1 MTLVNND
8 NLQPRRQGRSDGRV
22 TNQIANSGHV
32 CGTSG
37 RDHTLRA
44 QRVTLARRI
53 IVHRQTRVALA
64 ARVVARLNVLA
75 HEGARHDIGERRL
88 TAPRLATEQQAMR
101 IVCAARRV
109 SGPGLR
115 NIRSH
120 ALHCR
125 VLSHNLIERSRPIR
139 RRQIGDLA
147 AIHGRAAGGVAGC
160 CFLRCHYSVSIF
172 LHLWVRLLSV
182 VGVATLGGRGWL
194 GGNIFANKRIRVKSM
209 IVQHIRLTPQ
219 LIILEH
225 EVHAPLARPILQ
237 QNHSR

>member
-1 MTLVNND
+1 M
-8 NLQPRRQGRSDGRV
+8 
-22 TNQIANSGHV
+22 
-32 CGTSG
+32 
-37 RDHTLRA
+37 
-44 QRVTLARRI
+44 
-53 IVHRQTRVALA
+53 
-64 ARVVARLNVLA
+64 
-75 HEGARHDIGERRL
+75 
-88 TAPRLATEQQAMR
+88 
-101 IVCAARRV
+101 
-109 SGPGLR
+109 
-115 NIRSH
+115 
-120 ALHCR
+120 
-125 VLSHNLIERSRPIR
+125 SHNLIERSRPIR